1 MSPISEK
8 ERKIILEFCHLLE
21 KSKQLFNGLRELTPY
36 GNKQW
41 QAHFGRTFDIYAKLW
56 KFQQQYR
63 PILDLRYGLKRWQ
76 IGEIASKIGQL
87 YYHFY
92 LRTSEIAYL
101 VEAFSFYLAIRGR
114 QYYNLASKEAKSEL
128 MVKKLRYYARFI
140 VVAILLRQ
148 SEIINELLMELEK
161 QIVAY
166 GQAYD
171 PNDQAEWLNVLE
183 EVRAFLN
190 ADPGVTILDPD
201 NNNRIVTLSG
211 RLSRHTIPSIERT
224 LQMNLKLQDAIIIG
238 SGTQLV
244 KFSELTIDMFRMLQN
259 LEWEIDVPIKDPS
272 VDSPHASGETSKTPK
287 RIGVPC
293 VGGNVN
299 PHKYL
304 LFKPSACQVVTYVA
318 STINEL
324 PQKGVLLIFISADG
338 YHPHQN
344 THPENY
350 TYDIGGLITSSKSD
364 IYRDYNRETKS
375 VNSKYKNKHILY
387 PGDLQPFTRKPL
399 VIIVD
404 SDNSYAFQHI
414 SRTFG
419 LPLLVLMSP
428 LSLPG
433 TINDRST
440 QGSLFT
446 LFLHNSIA
454 GLCNS
459 CEVFTINLE
468 TWEKCSHL
476 RDVFMKEAIRL
487 LMRTRVD
494 PTYHAFLG
502 CEFLRLMILR
512 YIFCECTLRLHRG
525 FRARTN
531 LPRASPPL
539 PDDLIENGDL
549 MSIILDIAD
558 CIGVREYFYD
568 PSAPGTAPRD

>member
-1 MSPISEK
+1 MSSISDK

-21 KSKQLFNGLRELTPY
+21 KSKVLFNGLRELTPY
-36 GNKQW
+36 GNTQW
-41 QAHFGRTFDIYAKLW
+41 QDHFGRTFDIYAKLW

-148 SEIINELLMELEK
+148 SEIINELVVELEK
-161 QIVAY
+161 QIDAY
-166 GQAYD
+166 GQTYD
-171 PNDQAEWLNVLE
+171 PNDQEEWLNVLE
-183 EVRAFLN
+183 EVRTFLN
-190 ADPGVTILDPD
+190 ADPGLTILDPD

-211 RLSRHTIPSIERT
+211 RLSRHTIPSIERSH
-224 LQMNLKLQDAIIIG
+224 QMNFKLQDAIIIG

-259 LEWEIDVPIKDPS
+259 LEWEIDAPIIHPP
-272 VDSPHASGETSKTPK
+272 VDSPHASGESSRTPK
-287 RIGVPC
+287 RLGVSS

-304 LFKPSACQVVTYVA
+304 LFKPSACQVLTYIA

-338 YHPHQN
+338 YYPQHN
-344 THPENY
+344 THLEIYNY
-350 TYDIGGLITSSKSD
+350 EVGGLITSSKSD
-364 IYRDYNRETKS
+364 IYRET
-375 VNSKYKNKHILY
+375 NSAYSTYKNRHILY

-399 VIIVD
+399 FIIVD
-404 SDNSYAFQHI
+404 SDNSHAFKQI

-428 LSLPG
+428 LTLP
-433 TINDRST
+433 TTLRDRSN

-459 CEVFTINLE
+459 CDVYTINLE
-468 TWEKCSHL
+468 TWEKCSRL

-487 LMRTRVD
+487 LMRTTVD
-494 PTYHAFLG
+494 STYHEYFG

-512 YIFCECTLRLHRG
+512 YIFCDCTMRMHRA
-525 FRARTN
+525 FRARKN
-531 LPRASPPL
+531 LPRASPSL
-539 PDDLIENGDL
+539 PTELIEHRDL
-549 MSIILDIAD
+549 KAIIYDIAT
-558 CIGVREYFYD
+558 CLGVRNYFYE
-568 PSAPGTAPRD
+568 PTTPGPAHRD